1 MKLHRLIVNNYRGIQ
16 EMTVDF
22 EGMSSVLFGYNGGG
36 KSSVLGAINYGVS
49 ALLNKITDSRERP
62 TSGMGD
68 LDIKLGSHHCGIFYE
83 IETAGQ
89 KFTVQRTCEYNVR
102 KRKILPMIEFNGA
115 NDFFFH
121 FEQAAQSAEPLNVPI
136 YVNYGVNRSVSGAA
150 PRTSRRQEFN
160 IFSVYDRAVDSQLD
174 FRSFFEWYRERE
186 IHEKEVREGED
197 ENYSDAQLHC
207 VKQAILSWLDGYTD
221 LLITRNPWSMRAVK
235 NGQALYLEQLSDG
248 EKCMLVLLG
257 DLAHRL
263 ALANPG
269 RPNPLAGEG
278 LVLIDEIEL
287 HLHPNWQRKIIPTL
301 RSVFPNLQFIV
312 STHSPQ
318 VLSEVDSSMKILL
331 LQNDGE
337 SRAVSL
343 TEIKPLCG
351 WDVNDILEVF
361 MGTAEMN
368 SSTKQMINEI
378 YSAIEADD
386 LKTAEE
392 KLDQLEEMTSAKN
405 KNVIEL
411 RFLCT
416 KRKMRHE
423 TNCEEPTA

>member
-1 MKLHRLIVNNYRGIQ
+1 MKLHRLTINNYRGIR

-36 KSSVLGAINYGVS
+36 KSSVLGAINFGLS
-49 ALLNKITDSRERP
+49 AVLNKITDSRERP
-62 TSGMGD
+62 MVGLND
-68 LDIKLGSHHCGIFYE
+68 LDIKLGSRRCELFYE
-83 IETAGQ
+83 VEAEG
-89 KFTVQRTCEYNVR
+89 KRFTVQRTCDYNIR
-102 KRKILPMIEFNGA
+102 KRKMLPVIEFNGA
-115 NDFFFH
+115 DDFFSH
-121 FEQAAQSAEPLNVPI
+121 FQRVAQSGEPLNVPI
-136 YVNYGVNRSVSGAA
+136 YVNYGVNRSVSGAP
-150 PRTSRRQEFN
+150 PRMGRRQEFD

-174 FRSFFEWYRERE
+174 FRSFFEWYRERK
-186 IHEKEVREGED
+186 IYEKEVRDCGD

-207 VKQAILSWLDGYTD
+207 VKQAVLACLDGYTD
-221 LLITRNPWSMRAVK
+221 LLITRNPLAMKAIK
-235 NGQALYLEQLSDG
+235 NGQPLYIEQLSDG
-248 EKCMLVLLG
+248 EKCTLAMMG
-257 DLAHRL
+257 DLARRL

-269 RPNPLAGEG
+269 RSNPLEGEG

-287 HLHPNWQRKIIPTL
+287 HLHPAWQRRIIPAL
-301 RSVFPNLQFIV
+301 RSAFPGLQFIV

-337 SRAVSL
+337 SQEVSL
-343 TEIKPLCG
+343 TEMKPLSG
-351 WDVNDILEVF
+351 WDVNDILELF
-361 MGTAEMN
+361 MDTAEMN
-368 SSTKQMINEI
+368 QNTKQLINEI
-378 YSAIEADD
+378 YGAIEADD

-392 KLDQLEEMTSAKN
+392 KLDRLEEMTSSKN